1 METGGLELEKG
12 KKKTAKKHIVVFQ
25 DETGNVLKTAFVSHG
40 KKAEPPEIPSKKGET
55 AHHEIVFQGWD
66 QDYHQVEDNLVVKA
80 IYKEVPKNI
89 WLCFIMKTERCLVW
103 KRYRMAARQR
113 LPFRL

>member
-40 KKAEPPEIPSKKGET
+40 KKA
-55 AHHEIVFQGWD
+55 
-66 QDYHQVEDNLVVKA
+66 
-80 IYKEVPKNI
+80 
-89 WLCFIMKTERCLVW
+89 
-103 KRYRMAARQR
+103 
-113 LPFRL
+113 